1 MTAIYK
7 IYCFGLQYIT
17 SLANTIPQSLPD
29 GLDEPQPSTSTGAD
43 ESADLQPE
51 VITMIESRAVQVN
64 ILKESADFGCQVN
77 TRGDR
82 LIMKSSDTQTPE
94 VHTCE
99 ASTQVE
105 AQMEDIQN
113 AETADPISP
122 EVSPKKDVNY
132 VPLKCDSFSDDA
144 SESEE
149 EDKTK
154 TQSSMSPQ
162 DDTKFIVFKEK
173 LLKLFKRCLECGA
186 VVTEMNEST
195 QGSQLF
201 ITMKCIN
208 EHLTSWESQPMID
221 GMAAGNL
228 LLSSSIL
235 LSGATY
241 TKVASLADILK
252 LQFFS
257 EKTFYTIQDKYLFP
271 VVNESWQKEQNSIFV
286 DLKDQDLWL
295 SGDGRCDSPGHNAKY
310 GTYTMIDQETD
321 KIVDFNVVQV
331 SEVNNSNAMEREGF
345 KRCMDNI
352 KARGGGRL
360 KLSLLIAMLVS
371 GLT

>member
-1 MTAIYK
+1 M
-7 IYCFGLQYIT
+7 
-17 SLANTIPQSLPD
+17 N
-29 GLDEPQPSTSTGAD
+29 
-43 ESADLQPE
+43 
-51 VITMIESRAVQVN
+51 
-64 ILKESADFGCQVN
+64 
-77 TRGDR
+77 
-82 LIMKSSDTQTPE
+82 
-94 VHTCE
+94 
-99 ASTQVE
+99 
-105 AQMEDIQN
+105 
-113 AETADPISP
+113 
-122 EVSPKKDVNY
+122 
-132 VPLKCDSFSDDA
+132 
-144 SESEE
+144 
-149 EDKTK
+149 
-154 TQSSMSPQ
+154 PQ

-201 ITMKCIN
+201 ITMKYIN

-257 EKTFYTIQDKYLFP
+257 EKTFYTIQDKYLFS

-295 SGDGRCDSPGHNAKY
+295 SGDGRCDSPGHYAKY

-321 KIVDFNVVQV
+321 TIVHFNVVQV

-352 KARGGGRL
+352 KAGGGGG
-360 KLSLLIAMLVS
+360 AD
-371 GLT
+371 